1 MKPAG
6 PRQGVGN
13 ALKGTFSDL
22 EPEILG
28 VICRPLAVNEDSR
41 GWLAEIFRQDEL
53 AAEHH
58 PVMAY
63 ISVTRPGVGRGPHA
77 HRHQTDLFCFPGP
90 GEFLVTLWDQRP
102 ESPSFGKRQEF
113 RLGETC
119 PGIIIVPPG
128 VVHGYKNIGERP
140 GWVCNFANRLYRGP
154 GRREP
159 VDEIRY
165 EDDPDTPFRLE

>member
-1 MKPAG
+1 MNCGNPEAQIAG
-6 PRQGVGN
+6 V
-13 ALKGTFSDL
+13 
-22 EPEILG
+22 
-28 VICRPLAVNEDSR
+28 VCRPLVRYEDPR

-53 AAEHH
+53 PVEHH

-63 ISVTRPGVGRGPHA
+63 ISVTQPGRGRGPHA

-90 GEFLVTLWDQRP
+90 GEFRVIIWDQRP

-113 RLGETC
+113 QLGAST
-119 PGIIIVPPG
+119 PGIIIIPPG
-128 VVHGYKNIGERP
+128 VVHGYKNIGEGP
-140 GWVCNFANRLYRGP
+140 GWVCNFANRLYGGP

>member
-1 MKPAG
+1 MDKQD
-6 PRQGVGN
+6 RN
-13 ALKGTFSDL
+13 L
-22 EPEILG
+22 ESQIPG
-28 VICRPLAVNEDSR
+28 VICRPLAVYEDPR

-53 AAEHH
+53 APEHF

-63 ISVTRPGVGRGPHA
+63 ISVTQPGVGRGPHA
-77 HRHQTDLFCFPGP
+77 HRQQTDLFCFPGP
-90 GEFLVTLWDQRP
+90 GEFRVVLWDQRP

-113 RLGETC
+113 HLGESA
-119 PGIIIVPPG
+119 PGIVIVPPG
-128 VVHGYKNIGERP
+128 VVHGYKNISGRP

-165 EDDPDTPFRLE
+165 EDDGDSPFRLE